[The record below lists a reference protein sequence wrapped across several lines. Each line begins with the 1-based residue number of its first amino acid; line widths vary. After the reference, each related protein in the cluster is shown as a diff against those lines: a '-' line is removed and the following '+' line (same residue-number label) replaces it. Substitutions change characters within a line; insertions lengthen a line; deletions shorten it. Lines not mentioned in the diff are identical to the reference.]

1 VEEAEELSVYQRQ
14 RSRQHRGGRA
24 VGEEEHAAAGGL
36 PILPRMVDGK
46 QRPSATRAYLEVG
59 KGKVQSFSL
68 ISSIF
73 LCCSY
78 SRTNWLYSMSMSS

>member
-1 VEEAEELSVYQRQ
+1 MLEGDLDLLDEHGWKKRRSCQSISARDRSIEEDEA
-14 RSRQHRGGRA
+14 A

-59 KGKVQSFSL
+59 KGKVQ
-68 ISSIF
+68 
-73 LCCSY
+73 
-78 SRTNWLYSMSMSS
+78 